1 MITAWVSTS
10 HLIRNSRRCY
20 SVHMSKKSRI
30 CANRIYRR
38 LIPSVAIVLSAVTVC
53 GCGQTDMPEL
63 TEEQTELVTEYAAG
77 LILKYDI
84 TNPGDDLLSPEQ
96 LAKLEEEERI
106 KREKERAAKAAAE
119 EYLAKKANADKEKK
133 EQKSSDGSDNNSS
146 GGSQSNDQAVG
157 DLAQFYGMS
166 DFSISYAGYELTD
179 SYPSSGEDMLMAMDA
194 TAGKTL
200 CVLKFNVT
208 NNSAA
213 QATFDMFYRN
223 PSFFLTIDGGEKVHQ
238 QYTLLL
244 NDMAAS
250 NDPFEPGQTL
260 ERVLIFEV
268 PDSVQSVGTMS
279 LQAKNQE
286 GVKGTM
292 NLQ

>member
-1 MITAWVSTS
+1 MITVSGFTS

-20 SVHMSKKSRI
+20 SVHMSKRI
-30 CANRIYRR
+30 RFCANRIYKC
-38 LIPSVAIVLSAVTVC
+38 LIPSVAIILSAATVS
-53 GCGQTDMPEL
+53 GCGLVEMPEL

-77 LILKYDI
+77 LILKYDLS
-84 TNPGDDLLSPEQ
+84 NPESDLLSEEE
-96 LAKLEEEERI
+96 LARLEEEERL

-119 EYLAKKANADKEKK
+119 DYLAKKANADKEK
-133 EQKSSDGSDNNSS
+133 EQKSSDSSKDQSS
-146 GGSQSNDQAVG
+146 GGSQNTDQAVG
-157 DLAQFYGMS
+157 DLAQFYGMN
-166 DFSISYAGYELTD
+166 DFSISYAGYEITD

-194 TAGKTL
+194 TPGKTL

-223 PSFFLTIDGGEKVHQ
+223 PNFFLTIDGGEKVHQ

-250 NDPFEPGQTL
+250 NDPVEPGQTL

-268 PDSVQSVGTMS
+268 PNSVQSIGTMS